1 MEPKCVLVVG
11 ASGGI
16 GRAIALRFAAPQTRL
31 ALHCATNERVV
42 HALAAQCRLGG
53 ADVSVHCAAMDDAQ
67 HIVAMRDALD
77 ARCWH
82 PDVLVYAAGVGCVAQ
97 VQDVTEAMWE
107 RTFSINVRG
116 FFQCIQAF
124 VPNMLAKRRGRIIV
138 VSSIWG
144 ERGASCESVYAAS
157 KGALHALVRSVA
169 LECAPSGV
177 TVNAVAPGAIDVG
190 MMHAYGDE
198 TTALVSEAIPCG
210 RLGRAEEVADV
221 VHFVARPES
230 GYITGQVLSI
240 NGGWG
245 V

>member
-1 MEPKCVLVVG
+1 MLVVG

-16 GRAIALRFAAPQTRL
+16 GRAIAQRFAAPHTRL
-31 ALHCATNERVV
+31 ALHYATNERAV
-42 HALAAQCRLGG
+42 HALAAHCRAKG
-53 ADVSVHCAAMDDAQ
+53 AQTDVHCASMDDAQ
-67 HIVAMRDALD
+67 QIGAMRDALD
-77 ARCWH
+77 SRSWH
-82 PDVLVYAAGVGCVAQ
+82 PDVLVYAAGVCCVAQ

-124 VPNMLAKRRGRIIV
+124 VPNMLTRRYGRIVV

-177 TVNAVAPGAIDVG
+177 TVNVVAPGAIDVG
-190 MMHAYGDE
+190 MMHAHGNE
-198 TTALVSEAIPCG
+198 TASVVREAIPCG
-210 RLGRAEEVADV
+210 RLGRAEEVADF
-221 VHFVARPES
+221 VHFVALPES